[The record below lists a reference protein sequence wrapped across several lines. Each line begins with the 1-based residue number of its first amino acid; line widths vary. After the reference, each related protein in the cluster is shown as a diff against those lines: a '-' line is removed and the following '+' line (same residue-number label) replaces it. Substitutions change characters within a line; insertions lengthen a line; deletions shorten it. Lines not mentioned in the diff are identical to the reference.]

1 MSRLSRPSPEA
12 AAKLGR
18 QLRGH
23 INGSGLRLKDVAA
36 AADMDPATL
45 TRITLGDAGDV
56 RISTL
61 ARIAGALELEL
72 RLVPRGEVASG
83 DDRAA

>member
-1 MSRLSRPSPEA
+1 MRRLSRPSPEA
-12 AAKLGR
+12 AAELGR

-23 INGSGLRLKDVAA
+23 ITGSGRRLKDVAA
-36 AADMDPATL
+36 AADMDPTTL

-56 RISTL
+56 QVSTL
-61 ARIAGALELEL
+61 ARIAGALGMEL
-72 RLVPRGEVASG
+72 RLVPRREVGSG